1 MSDEINVLRDA
12 LNQENAVEDAHTV
25 VCEAIFGFR
34 ALMDMFCVIEDEM
47 PNGMDVYFLM
57 KPIMGRLND
66 ALEIIDNDPSP
77 V

>member
-1 MSDEINVLRDA
+1 MSAEIKALHDA
-12 LNQENAVEDAHTV
+12 LCQVDEGEDARSV

-57 KPIMGRLND
+57 KPIMARLGD
-66 ALEIIDNDPSP
+66 ALEIIDKSPSS